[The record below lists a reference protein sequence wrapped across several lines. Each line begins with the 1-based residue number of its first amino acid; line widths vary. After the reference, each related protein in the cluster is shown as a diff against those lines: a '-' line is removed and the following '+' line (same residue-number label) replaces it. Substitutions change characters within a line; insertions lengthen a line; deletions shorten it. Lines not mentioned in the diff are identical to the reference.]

1 MFQDKIT
8 SPQGKSLFRQAVN
21 LVFVSVVVQVLFGAV
36 AGIWSAASN
45 MSSEHS
51 HQLTRTLDLVGTLL
65 VAGLIYW
72 IIGGGKLFQ
81 SDWQWSKRSRYLIH
95 LNLALSCWL
104 IVWNGLLD
112 HVASMIS
119 GGWPV
124 IWSSFIGAASA
135 GIGEESWLQG
145 LFFTAFLVMFS
156 KKKGPLLKT
165 ALATSLLFG
174 SLHLLNLLQAG
185 SNPLAV
191 FQQVFYATAFGL
203 LFAVIRVGY
212 NNLWLP
218 MLLHFLI
225 DFKPTIHEPVAV
237 NEWLIILLIFIPQ
250 AFLSLAT
257 LVKMDKDLGNQQSSV
272 D

>member
-1 MFQDKIT
+1 MFQAKLT
-8 SPQGKSLFRQAVN
+8 SGQGRSLLKKAIN
-21 LVFVSVVVQVLFGAV
+21 LWLCSFAAQIILGEVVVT
-36 AGIWSAASN
+36 WSAARN
-45 MSSEHS
+45 LSSES
-51 HQLTRTLDLVGTLL
+51 YHQLTQHLSLVETLVFS
-65 VAGLIYW
+65 GLIYG

-81 SDWQWSKRSRYLIH
+81 SSWKWSKGSSYLIH

-112 HVASMIS
+112 HVANMIS

-135 GIGEESWLQG
+135 GIGEESWLRG

-250 AFLSLAT
+250 AFLSLIT
-257 LVKMDKDLGNQQSSV
+257 LVKMDKDLTFPDSEV
-272 D
+272 L

>member
-21 LVFVSVVVQVLFGAV
+21 LVFVSVVIQVLFGAV

-45 MSSEHS
+45 MTSEHS

-72 IIGGGKLFQ
+72 IISGGKLFQ

-112 HVASMIS
+112 NVTSMIS

-124 IWSSFIGAASA
+124 IWSSFIGAATA
-135 GIGEESWLQG
+135 GIGEEAWLRG

-156 KKKGPLLKT
+156 KKKTPLLKT
-165 ALATSLLFG
+165 ALSTSLLFG
-174 SLHLLNLLQAG
+174 ALHLLNLLEA
-185 SNPLAV
+185 NPVAV
-191 FQQVFYATAFGL
+191 FQQVFYATAAGFL
-203 LFAVIRVGY
+203 LATIRVGY

-225 DFKPTIHEPVAV
+225 DFKPTIHDPVAV
-237 NEWLIILLIFIPQ
+237 NVWLDLLVIFIPQ
-250 AFLSLAT
+250 ALLSLVT
-257 LVKMDKDLGNQQSSV
+257 LLSMDKDLTFPDSEV
-272 D
+272 L